1 MEMDQPA
8 LVEANQIAIW
18 VSARILR
25 TEICLNAHF
34 QDQIQ
39 ATLVGFRLPQHW
51 ENLDKLVPK
60 SPCVLVTAHVTTG
73 AGWSYRAHQARR
85 APVMDLHAVVV
96 PDPIA
101 T

>member
-1 MEMDQPA
+1 MEMDQRVGA
-8 LVEANQIAIW
+8 EANQIAIW
-18 VSARILR
+18 VSALTTR
-25 TEICLNAHF
+25 TAVCPSVHF

-39 ATLVGFRLPQHW
+39 ATLVGFRLPHHW

-60 SPCVLVTAHVTTG
+60 LPCVLVTAPVRTG
-73 AGWSYRAHQARR
+73 AGWSCPAHQARR
-85 APVMDLHAVVV
+85 ASVMDLHAVVV